1 MKISTLIIFLLLAFD
16 CQQTTV
22 NGQQTPFY
30 ESENLKN
37 SKTEEGLR
45 ANDKGQKSE
54 GRKVTR
60 SQSDCLSD
68 SGEDTVVKDDII
80 ERLKGLNN
88 MVDSLRNTGNI
99 TAAAK
104 NCFDM
109 IEMVEKN
116 VKKKNLTED
125 HRKRLVNAYARLGD
139 FFKDHTYPKIAAL
152 KYKKSLRWNEALNN
166 DDIGSQLLKMIGMS
180 YMYFNADSALYYFD
194 ECVKTY
200 PNHLNKIDIDK
211 AIADYLFYEKNERD
225 SAMRMMRDNF
235 NIIEHEHVRYSYYS
249 IYGEMLYEEK
259 QYDSAIYYLEQAMNS
274 SYFFTRLCSASVL
287 SQVYDSIGDYEKK
300 AYYDDITAK
309 HSIERV
315 ENESDVSELM
325 DLYNIHKANMSEIK
339 KNQTKKKVTIILTP
353 IILIVAALIILRIS
367 RNKKRINSLSS
378 IIDEKDKEIQD
389 IRFKQSLVEGKIKK
403 KNAEIQKQ
411 AEIIKEQEQKISTI
425 NDRLKKSNSKKSD
438 LNSYRNSE
446 ICIRIMSHIKENHD
460 SETTALSQE
469 ELMSLVQTANLHL
482 NDFIDD
488 LWQNFPRLKNE
499 DLYYIC
505 LTMLNLSDKQI
516 SSLFGVAY
524 STIKTRKTKIATIL
538 DMENEDLYK
547 YFIDKIYTR

>member
-1 MKISTLIIFLLLAFD
+1 MKMSTLIIFLLLAFS

-22 NGQQTPFY
+22 NGQQTFL

-37 SKTEEGLR
+37 SKTEKGLK

-68 SGEDTVVKDDII
+68 SEEDTVVKDDII
-80 ERLKGLNN
+80 ERLKNLNDKA
-88 MVDSLRNTGNI
+88 DSLRDTGNI

-104 NCFDM
+104 NCFEM

-139 FFKDHTYPKIAAL
+139 FFKDYTYPKIAAL

-166 DDIGSQLLKMIGMS
+166 DDIRSQLLKMIGMS

-211 AIADYLFYEKNERD
+211 VIANHLFYEKNERD
-225 SAMRMMRDNF
+225 SAMQIVRNNF

-274 SYFFTRLCSASVL
+274 SYFFTRLCSSSVL

-367 RNKKRINSLSS
+367 RNKKRVNNLSS

-411 AEIIKEQEQKISTI
+411 AEIIKEQEQKISNI
-425 NDRLKKSNSKKSD
+425 NDRLEKTDSKKSD

-469 ELMSLVQTANLHL
+469 EFTSLVETANLHL

-488 LWQNFPRLKNE
+488 LSQNFPRLKNE

>member
-16 CQQTTV
+16 CQQTIV
-22 NGQQTPFY
+22 NGQQTFL

-37 SKTEEGLR
+37 SKTEKGLR

-68 SGEDTVVKDDII
+68 SEEDTVVKDDII
-80 ERLKGLNN
+80 ERLKNLNDKA
-88 MVDSLRNTGNI
+88 DSLRDAGNI

-104 NCFDM
+104 NCFEM

-249 IYGEMLYEEK
+249 IYGGMLYEEK

-353 IILIVAALIILRIS
+353 IILIVAALIILRTS

-425 NDRLKKSNSKKSD
+425 NGRLEKSNSKKSD
-438 LNSYRNSE
+438 LDSYRNSE
-446 ICIRIMSHIKENHD
+446 TCIKIMSLIKENHD
-460 SETTALSQE
+460 PETAALSQE
-469 ELMSLVQTANLHL
+469 EFTSLVETANLHL

-488 LWQNFPRLKNE
+488 LSQNFPRLKNE

>member
-16 CQQTTV
+16 CQQTIV
-22 NGQQTPFY
+22 NGQQTFL

-37 SKTEEGLR
+37 SKTEKGLR

-68 SGEDTVVKDDII
+68 SEEDTVVKDDII
-80 ERLKGLNN
+80 ERLKNLNDKA
-88 MVDSLRNTGNI
+88 DSLRDAGNI

-104 NCFDM
+104 NCFEM

-249 IYGEMLYEEK
+249 IYGGMLYEEK

-425 NDRLKKSNSKKSD
+425 NGRLEKSNSKKSD
-438 LNSYRNSE
+438 LDSYRNSE
-446 ICIRIMSHIKENHD
+446 TCIKIMSLIKENHD
-460 SETTALSQE
+460 PETAALSQE
-469 ELMSLVQTANLHL
+469 EFTSLVETANLHL

-488 LWQNFPRLKNE
+488 LSQNFPRLKNE

-505 LTMLNLSDKQI
+505 LSVLNLSDKQI

-547 YFIDKIYTR
+547 YFIDKIYTK

>member
-1 MKISTLIIFLLLAFD
+1 
-16 CQQTTV
+16 
-22 NGQQTPFY
+22 
-30 ESENLKN
+30 
-37 SKTEEGLR
+37 
-45 ANDKGQKSE
+45 
-54 GRKVTR
+54 
-60 SQSDCLSD
+60 
-68 SGEDTVVKDDII
+68 
-80 ERLKGLNN
+80 
-88 MVDSLRNTGNI
+88 
-99 TAAAK
+99 
-104 NCFDM
+104 
-109 IEMVEKN
+109 MVEKN

-139 FFKDHTYPKIAAL
+139 FFKDYTYPKIAAL

-211 AIADYLFYEKNERD
+211 VIANHLFYEKNERD
-225 SAMRMMRDNF
+225 SAMQIVRNNF

-353 IILIVAALIILRIS
+353 IILIVAALIILSIS
-367 RNKKRINSLSS
+367 RNKKRVNNLSS
-378 IIDEKDKEIQD
+378 IIDERDKEIQD

-438 LNSYRNSE
+438 LDTYRNSE
-446 ICIRIMSHIKENHD
+446 TCIKIMSLIKENHD
-460 SETTALSQE
+460 PETAALSQE
-469 ELMSLVQTANLHL
+469 EFTSLVETANLHL

-488 LWQNFPRLKNE
+488 LSQNFPKLKNE

-547 YFIDKIYTR
+547 YFIDKIYIR

>member
-1 MKISTLIIFLLLAFD
+1 MSTLIIFLLLAFS

-22 NGQQTPFY
+22 NGQQTFL

-37 SKTEEGLR
+37 SKTEKGLR

-68 SGEDTVVKDDII
+68 SEEDTVVKDDII
-80 ERLKGLNN
+80 ERLKNLNDKA
-88 MVDSLRNTGNI
+88 DSLRDAGNI

-104 NCFDM
+104 NCFEM

>member
-16 CQQTTV
+16 CQQTIV
-22 NGQQTPFY
+22 NGQQTFL

-37 SKTEEGLR
+37 SKTEKGLR

-68 SGEDTVVKDDII
+68 SEEDTVVKDDII
-80 ERLKGLNN
+80 ERLKNLNDKA
-88 MVDSLRNTGNI
+88 DSLRDAGNI

-104 NCFDM
+104 NCFEM

-249 IYGEMLYEEK
+249 IYGGMLYEEK

-425 NDRLKKSNSKKSD
+425 NGRLEKSNSKKSD
-438 LNSYRNSE
+438 LDSYRNSE
-446 ICIRIMSHIKENHD
+446 TCIKIMSLIKENHD
-460 SETTALSQE
+460 PETAALSQE
-469 ELMSLVQTANLHL
+469 EFTSLVETANLHL

-488 LWQNFPRLKNE
+488 LSQNFPRLKNE

-505 LTMLNLSDKQI
+505 LSVLNLSDKQI

>member
-16 CQQTTV
+16 CQQTIV
-22 NGQQTPFY
+22 NGQQTFL

-37 SKTEEGLR
+37 SKTEKGLR

-68 SGEDTVVKDDII
+68 SEEDTVVKDDII
-80 ERLKGLNN
+80 ERLKNLNDKA
-88 MVDSLRNTGNI
+88 DSLRDAGNI

-104 NCFDM
+104 NCFEM

-249 IYGEMLYEEK
+249 IYGGMLYEEK

-425 NDRLKKSNSKKSD
+425 NGRLEKSNSKKSD
-438 LNSYRNSE
+438 LDSYRNSDT
-446 ICIRIMSHIKENHD
+446 CIKIMSLIKENHD
-460 SETTALSQE
+460 PETAALSQE
-469 ELMSLVQTANLHL
+469 EFTSLVETANLHL

-488 LWQNFPRLKNE
+488 LSQNFPRLKNE

-505 LTMLNLSDKQI
+505 LSVLNLSDKQI

-547 YFIDKIYTR
+547 YFIDKIYTK

>member
-1 MKISTLIIFLLLAFD
+1 MKMSTLIIFLLLAFS

-22 NGQQTPFY
+22 NGQQTFL

-37 SKTEEGLR
+37 SKTEKGLK

-68 SGEDTVVKDDII
+68 SEEDTVVKDDII
-80 ERLKGLNN
+80 ERLKNLNDKA
-88 MVDSLRNTGNI
+88 DSLRDTGNI

-104 NCFDM
+104 NCFEM

-139 FFKDHTYPKIAAL
+139 FFKDYTYPKIAAL

-166 DDIGSQLLKMIGMS
+166 DDIRSQLLKMIGMS

-211 AIADYLFYEKNERD
+211 VIANHLFYEKNERD
-225 SAMRMMRDNF
+225 SAMQIVRNNF

-274 SYFFTRLCSASVL
+274 SYFFTRLCSSSVL

-367 RNKKRINSLSS
+367 RNKKRVNNLSS

-425 NDRLKKSNSKKSD
+425 NDRLEKSNSKKSD

-469 ELMSLVQTANLHL
+469 EFTSLVETANLHL

-488 LWQNFPRLKNE
+488 LSQNFPRLKNE

>member
-22 NGQQTPFY
+22 NGQQTFL

-37 SKTEEGLR
+37 SKTEKGLR

-68 SGEDTVVKDDII
+68 SEEDTVVKDDII
-80 ERLKGLNN
+80 ERLKNLNDKA
-88 MVDSLRNTGNI
+88 DSLRDAGNI

-104 NCFDM
+104 NCFEM

-249 IYGEMLYEEK
+249 IYGGMLYEEN

-411 AEIIKEQEQKISTI
+411 AEIIKEQEQKISNI
-425 NDRLKKSNSKKSD
+425 NDRLEKTDSKKSD
-438 LNSYRNSE
+438 LDSYRNSE

-547 YFIDKIYTR
+547 YFIDKIYIR

>member
-37 SKTEEGLR
+37 SETEKR
-45 ANDKGQKSE
+45 QMTNDKGRRTNGE
-54 GRKVTR
+54 RLRT
-60 SQSDCLSD
+60 QSDCLSD
-68 SGEDTVVKDDII
+68 SEEDTVVKDDII
-80 ERLKGLNN
+80 ERLKNLNDKA
-88 MVDSLRNTGNI
+88 DSLRDAGNI

-104 NCFDM
+104 NCFEM
-109 IEMVEKN
+109 IEMVEMN

-139 FFKDHTYPKIAAL
+139 FFKDYTYPKIAAL

-211 AIADYLFYEKNERD
+211 VIANHLFYEKNERD
-225 SAMRMMRDNF
+225 SAMQIVRNNF

-353 IILIVAALIILRIS
+353 IILIVAAHIILRIS
-367 RNKKRINSLSS
+367 RNKKRVNNLSS

-389 IRFKQSLVEGKIKK
+389 IKFKQSLVEGKIKK

-425 NDRLKKSNSKKSD
+425 NDRLEKSNSKKSD
-438 LNSYRNSE
+438 LDSYRNSE
-446 ICIRIMSHIKENHD
+446 TCIKIMSLIKENHD
-460 SETTALSQE
+460 PETAALSQE
-469 ELMSLVQTANLHL
+469 EFTSLVETANLHL

-488 LWQNFPRLKNE
+488 LSQNFPRLKNE

-505 LTMLNLSDKQI
+505 LSVLNLSDKQI

-547 YFIDKIYTR
+547 YFIDKMYTR

>member
-1 MKISTLIIFLLLAFD
+1 MRILLFYILFALLSQQTTD
-16 CQQTTV
+16 NRQQTTV
-22 NGQQTPFY
+22 FLET
-30 ESENLKN
+30 ENLEI
-37 SKTEEGLR
+37 SETEKGLR
-45 ANDKGQKSE
+45 ANDKGLKAHS
-54 GRKVTR
+54 RKGTR

-68 SGEDTVVKDDII
+68 SEEDTIVKDDII
-80 ERLKGLNN
+80 ERLKNLNDKA
-88 MVDSLRNTGNI
+88 DSLRDAGNI

-104 NCFDM
+104 NCFEM
-109 IEMVEKN
+109 IEMIEKN

-139 FFKDHTYPKIAAL
+139 FFKDYTYPKIAAL

-211 AIADYLFYEKNERD
+211 VIANHLFYEKNERD
-225 SAMRMMRDNF
+225 SAMQIVRNNF

-367 RNKKRINSLSS
+367 RNKKRVNNLSS

-411 AEIIKEQEQKISTI
+411 AELIKEQEQKISTI
-425 NDRLKKSNSKKSD
+425 NDRLEKSNSKKSD
-438 LNSYRNSE
+438 LDSYRNSE
-446 ICIRIMSHIKENHD
+446 TCIKIMSLIKENHD
-460 SETTALSQE
+460 PETAALSQE
-469 ELMSLVQTANLHL
+469 EFTSLVETANLHL

-488 LWQNFPRLKNE
+488 LSQSFPRLKNE

-505 LTMLNLSDKQI
+505 LSVLNLSDKQI

>member
-22 NGQQTPFY
+22 NGQQTFL

-37 SKTEEGLR
+37 SKTEKGLR

-68 SGEDTVVKDDII
+68 SEEDTVVKDDII
-80 ERLKGLNN
+80 ERLKNLNDKA
-88 MVDSLRNTGNI
+88 DSLRDAGNI

-104 NCFDM
+104 NCFEM
-109 IEMVEKN
+109 IEMVENN

-411 AEIIKEQEQKISTI
+411 AEIIKEQEQKISNI
-425 NDRLKKSNSKKSD
+425 NDRLEKTDSKKSD
-438 LNSYRNSE
+438 LDSYRNSE
-446 ICIRIMSHIKENHD
+446 TCIKIMSLIKENHD
-460 SETTALSQE
+460 PETAALSQE
-469 ELMSLVQTANLHL
+469 EFTSLVETANLHL

-488 LWQNFPRLKNE
+488 LSQNFPRLKNE

>member
-22 NGQQTPFY
+22 NGQQTFL

-37 SKTEEGLR
+37 SKTEKGLR

-68 SGEDTVVKDDII
+68 SEEDTVVKDDII
-80 ERLKGLNN
+80 ERLKNLNDKA
-88 MVDSLRNTGNI
+88 DSLRDAGNI

-104 NCFDM
+104 NCFEM

-425 NDRLKKSNSKKSD
+425 NDRLEKSNSKKSD
-438 LNSYRNSE
+438 LDSYRNSE
-446 ICIRIMSHIKENHD
+446 TCIKIMSLIKENHD
-460 SETTALSQE
+460 PETAALSQE
-469 ELMSLVQTANLHL
+469 EFTSLVETANLHL

-488 LWQNFPRLKNE
+488 LSQNFPRLKNE

-505 LTMLNLSDKQI
+505 LSVLNLSDKQI

>member
-1 MKISTLIIFLLLAFD
+1 MKISTLIIFLLLAFS

-22 NGQQTPFY
+22 NGQQTFL

-37 SKTEEGLR
+37 SKTEKGLR

-68 SGEDTVVKDDII
+68 SEEDTVVKDDII
-80 ERLKGLNN
+80 ERLKNLNDKA
-88 MVDSLRNTGNI
+88 DSLRDAGNI

-104 NCFDM
+104 NCFEM

-425 NDRLKKSNSKKSD
+425 NDRLEKSNSKKSD
-438 LNSYRNSE
+438 LDSYRNSE
-446 ICIRIMSHIKENHD
+446 TCIRIMSLIKENHD
-460 SETTALSQE
+460 PETAALSQE
-469 ELMSLVQTANLHL
+469 EFTSLVETANLHL

-488 LWQNFPRLKNE
+488 LSQNFPRLKNE

-505 LTMLNLSDKQI
+505 LSVLNLSDKQI

>member
-16 CQQTTV
+16 CQQTIV
-22 NGQQTPFY
+22 NGQQTFL

-37 SKTEEGLR
+37 SKTEKGLR

-54 GRKVTR
+54 GRKGTR

-68 SGEDTVVKDDII
+68 SEEDTVVKDDII
-80 ERLKGLNN
+80 ERLKNLNDKA
-88 MVDSLRNTGNI
+88 DSLRDAGNI

-104 NCFDM
+104 NCFEM

-249 IYGEMLYEEK
+249 IYGGMLYEEK

-353 IILIVAALIILRIS
+353 IILIVAALIILSIS
-367 RNKKRINSLSS
+367 RNKKRVNNLSS
-378 IIDEKDKEIQD
+378 IIDERDKEIQD

-411 AEIIKEQEQKISTI
+411 AEIIKEQEQKISNI
-425 NDRLKKSNSKKSD
+425 NDRLEKTDSKKSD

-547 YFIDKIYTR
+547 YFIDKIYIR

>member
-1 MKISTLIIFLLLAFD
+1 MKISTLIIFLLLAFS

-22 NGQQTPFY
+22 NGQQTFL

-37 SKTEEGLR
+37 SKTEKGLR

-68 SGEDTVVKDDII
+68 SEEDTVVKDDII
-80 ERLKGLNN
+80 ERLKNLNDKA
-88 MVDSLRNTGNI
+88 DSLRDAGNI

-104 NCFDM
+104 NCFEM

-249 IYGEMLYEEK
+249 IYGGMLYEEK

-425 NDRLKKSNSKKSD
+425 NDRLEKSNSKKSD
-438 LNSYRNSE
+438 LDSYRNSE
-446 ICIRIMSHIKENHD
+446 TCIRIMSLIKENHD

-538 DMENEDLYK
+538 NMENEDLYK

>member
-1 MKISTLIIFLLLAFD
+1 MKISTLIIFLLLAFS

-22 NGQQTPFY
+22 NGQQTFL

-37 SKTEEGLR
+37 SKTEKGLR
-45 ANDKGQKSE
+45 ANYKGQKSE
-54 GRKVTR
+54 GRKGTR

-68 SGEDTVVKDDII
+68 SEEDTVVKDDII
-80 ERLKGLNN
+80 ERLKNLNDKA
-88 MVDSLRNTGNI
+88 DSLRDAGNI

-104 NCFDM
+104 NCFEM

-249 IYGEMLYEEK
+249 IYGGMLYEEK

-367 RNKKRINSLSS
+367 RNKKRVNNLSS
-378 IIDEKDKEIQD
+378 IIDERDKEIQD

-425 NDRLKKSNSKKSD
+425 NDRLEKSNSKKSD
-438 LNSYRNSE
+438 LDSYRNSE
-446 ICIRIMSHIKENHD
+446 TCIRIMSLIKENHD
-460 SETTALSQE
+460 PETAALSQE
-469 ELMSLVQTANLHL
+469 EFTSLVETANLHL

-488 LWQNFPRLKNE
+488 LSQNFPRLKNE

-505 LTMLNLSDKQI
+505 LSVLNLSDKQI

>member
-1 MKISTLIIFLLLAFD
+1 MSTLIIFLLLAFS

-22 NGQQTPFY
+22 NGQQTFL

-37 SKTEEGLR
+37 SKTEKGLK

-68 SGEDTVVKDDII
+68 SEEDTVVKDDII
-80 ERLKGLNN
+80 ERLKNLNDKA
-88 MVDSLRNTGNI
+88 DSLRDTGNI

-104 NCFDM
+104 NCFEM

-139 FFKDHTYPKIAAL
+139 FFKDYTYPKIAAL

-166 DDIGSQLLKMIGMS
+166 DDIRSQLLKMIGMS

-211 AIADYLFYEKNERD
+211 VIANHLFYEKNERD
-225 SAMRMMRDNF
+225 SAMQIVRNNF

-274 SYFFTRLCSASVL
+274 SYFFTRLCSSSVL

-367 RNKKRINSLSS
+367 RNKKRVNNLSS

-425 NDRLKKSNSKKSD
+425 NDRLEKSNSKKSD

-469 ELMSLVQTANLHL
+469 EFTSLVETANLHL

-488 LWQNFPRLKNE
+488 LSQNFPRLKNE

>member
-22 NGQQTPFY
+22 NGQQTFL

-37 SKTEEGLR
+37 SKTEKGLR

-68 SGEDTVVKDDII
+68 SEEDTVVKDDII
-80 ERLKGLNN
+80 ERLKNLNDKA
-88 MVDSLRNTGNI
+88 DSLRDAGNI

-104 NCFDM
+104 NCFEM

-249 IYGEMLYEEK
+249 IYGGMLYEEK

-411 AEIIKEQEQKISTI
+411 AEIIKEQEQKISNI
-425 NDRLKKSNSKKSD
+425 NDRLEKTDSKKSD

>member
-1 MKISTLIIFLLLAFD
+1 MKISTLIIFLLLAFS

-22 NGQQTPFY
+22 NGQQTFL

-37 SKTEEGLR
+37 SKTEKGLR

-54 GRKVTR
+54 GRKGTR

-68 SGEDTVVKDDII
+68 SEEDTVVKDDII
-80 ERLKGLNN
+80 ERLKNLNDKA
-88 MVDSLRNTGNI
+88 DSLRDAGNI

-104 NCFDM
+104 NCFEM

-194 ECVKTY
+194 KCVKTY

-249 IYGEMLYEEK
+249 IYGGMLYEEK

-367 RNKKRINSLSS
+367 RNKKRVNNLSS
-378 IIDEKDKEIQD
+378 IIDERDKEIQD

-425 NDRLKKSNSKKSD
+425 NDRLEKSNSKKSD
-438 LNSYRNSE
+438 LDSYRNSE
-446 ICIRIMSHIKENHD
+446 TCIRIMSLIKENHD
-460 SETTALSQE
+460 PETAALSQE
-469 ELMSLVQTANLHL
+469 EFTSLVETANLHL

-488 LWQNFPRLKNE
+488 LSQNFPRLKNE

-505 LTMLNLSDKQI
+505 LSVLNLSDKQI

-538 DMENEDLYK
+538 NMENEDLYK

>member
-16 CQQTTV
+16 CQQTIV
-22 NGQQTPFY
+22 NGQQTFL

-37 SKTEEGLR
+37 SKTEKGLR

-68 SGEDTVVKDDII
+68 SEEDTVVKDDII
-80 ERLKGLNN
+80 ERLKNLNDKA
-88 MVDSLRNTGNI
+88 DSLRDAGNI

-104 NCFDM
+104 NCFEM

-249 IYGEMLYEEK
+249 IYGGMLYEEK

-378 IIDEKDKEIQD
+378 IIDERDKEIQD

-425 NDRLKKSNSKKSD
+425 NDRLEKSNSKKSD

-469 ELMSLVQTANLHL
+469 ELMSLVQMANLHL

-488 LWQNFPRLKNE
+488 LSQNFPRLKNE

>member
-22 NGQQTPFY
+22 NGQQTFL

-37 SKTEEGLR
+37 SKTEKGLR

-68 SGEDTVVKDDII
+68 SEEDTVVKDDII
-80 ERLKGLNN
+80 ERLKNLNDKA
-88 MVDSLRNTGNI
+88 DSLRDAGNI

-104 NCFDM
+104 NCFEM

-438 LNSYRNSE
+438 LDSYRNSE
-446 ICIRIMSHIKENHD
+446 TCIKIMSLIKENHD
-460 SETTALSQE
+460 PKTAVLSQE
-469 ELMSLVQTANLHL
+469 EFTSLVETANLHL

-488 LWQNFPRLKNE
+488 LSQNFPRLKNE

-505 LTMLNLSDKQI
+505 LSVLNLSDKQI

>member
-22 NGQQTPFY
+22 NGQQTFL

-37 SKTEEGLR
+37 SKTEKGLR

-68 SGEDTVVKDDII
+68 SEEDTVVKDDII
-80 ERLKGLNN
+80 ERLKNLNDKA
-88 MVDSLRNTGNI
+88 DSLRDAGNI

-104 NCFDM
+104 NCFEM

-249 IYGEMLYEEK
+249 IYGGMLYEEK

-411 AEIIKEQEQKISTI
+411 AEIIKEQEQKISNI
-425 NDRLKKSNSKKSD
+425 NDRLEKTDSKKSD
-438 LNSYRNSE
+438 LDSYRNSE

-547 YFIDKIYTR
+547 YFIDKIYIR

>member
-22 NGQQTPFY
+22 NGQQTFL

-37 SKTEEGLR
+37 SKTEKR
-45 ANDKGQKSE
+45 QMTNDKGRRTNGE
-54 GRKVTR
+54 RLRT
-60 SQSDCLSD
+60 QSDCLSD
-68 SGEDTVVKDDII
+68 SEEDTVVKDDII
-80 ERLKGLNN
+80 ERLKNLNDKA
-88 MVDSLRNTGNI
+88 DSLRDAGNI

-104 NCFDM
+104 NCFEM

-139 FFKDHTYPKIAAL
+139 FFKDYTYPKIAAL

-211 AIADYLFYEKNERD
+211 VIANHLFYEKNERD
-225 SAMRMMRDNF
+225 SAMQIVRNNF

-274 SYFFTRLCSASVL
+274 SYFFTRLCSSSVL

-315 ENESDVSELM
+315 EDESEVSELIN
-325 DLYNIHKANMSEIK
+325 LYNIHKANMSEIR
-339 KNQTKKKVTIILTP
+339 KNQIKRKVTIILIP
-353 IILIVAALIILRIS
+353 VIIIASVLIILRVS

-411 AEIIKEQEQKISTI
+411 AEIIKEQEQKISNI
-425 NDRLKKSNSKKSD
+425 NDRLEKTDSKKSD
-438 LNSYRNSE
+438 LDSYRNSE

-469 ELMSLVQTANLHL
+469 ELMSLVQTANLRL

-488 LWQNFPRLKNE
+488 LSQNFPRLKNE

>member
-1 MKISTLIIFLLLAFD
+1 MKMSTLIIFLLLAFS

-22 NGQQTPFY
+22 NGQQTFL

-37 SKTEEGLR
+37 SKTEKGLR

-68 SGEDTVVKDDII
+68 SEEDTVVKDDII
-80 ERLKGLNN
+80 ERLKNLNDKA
-88 MVDSLRNTGNI
+88 DSLRDAGNI

-104 NCFDM
+104 NCFEM

>member
-22 NGQQTPFY
+22 NGQQTFL

-37 SKTEEGLR
+37 SKTEKR
-45 ANDKGQKSE
+45 QMANDKGQKSE
-54 GRKVTR
+54 GRKGTR

-68 SGEDTVVKDDII
+68 SEEDTVVKDDII
-80 ERLKGLNN
+80 ERLKNLNDKA
-88 MVDSLRNTGNI
+88 DSLRNTGNI

-104 NCFDM
+104 NCFEM

-116 VKKKNLTED
+116 VKKKDFTEK
-125 HRKRLVNAYARLGD
+125 HWKYLGNAYTCLGD
-139 FFKDHTYPKIAAL
+139 FFRDYTYPKIAL
-152 KYKKSLRWNEALNN
+152 VKYKKSLQISEVLGN
-166 DDIGSQLLKMIGMS
+166 DDIRSQVLKLIGMS
-180 YMYFNADSALYYFD
+180 YLYFNADSALYYFD
-194 ECVKTY
+194 ECIKAY
-200 PNHLNKIDIDK
+200 PNHLNKIDVDK

-425 NDRLKKSNSKKSD
+425 NDRLEKSNSNKSD
-438 LNSYRNSE
+438 LDSYRNSE
-446 ICIRIMSHIKENHD
+446 TCIKIMSLIKENHD
-460 SETTALSQE
+460 PETASLSQE
-469 ELMSLVQTANLHL
+469 EFTSLVETANLHL

-488 LWQNFPRLKNE
+488 LSQNFPRLKNE

>member
-1 MKISTLIIFLLLAFD
+1 MKISTLIISLLLAFD
-16 CQQTTV
+16 CQHTTV
-22 NGQQTPFY
+22 NGQQTFL

-37 SKTEEGLR
+37 SKTEKGLR

-60 SQSDCLSD
+60 LQSDCLSD
-68 SGEDTVVKDDII
+68 SEEDTVVKDDII
-80 ERLKGLNN
+80 ERLKNLNDKA
-88 MVDSLRNTGNI
+88 DSLRDAGNI

-104 NCFDM
+104 NCFEM

-166 DDIGSQLLKMIGMS
+166 DDIGSHLLKMIGMS

-211 AIADYLFYEKNERD
+211 VIANHLFYEKNERD
-225 SAMRMMRDNF
+225 SAMQIVRNNF

-325 DLYNIHKANMSEIK
+325 DLYNIHKANMLEIK

-367 RNKKRINSLSS
+367 RNKKRVNNLSS
-378 IIDEKDKEIQD
+378 IIDERDKEIQD

-425 NDRLKKSNSKKSD
+425 NDRLEKSNSKKSD
-438 LNSYRNSE
+438 LDSYRNSE
-446 ICIRIMSHIKENHD
+446 TCIKIMSLIKENHD
-460 SETTALSQE
+460 PETAALSQE
-469 ELMSLVQTANLHL
+469 EFTSLVETANLHL

-488 LWQNFPRLKNE
+488 LSQNFPRLKNE

>member
-16 CQQTTV
+16 CQQTIV
-22 NGQQTPFY
+22 NGQQTFL

-37 SKTEEGLR
+37 SKTEKGLR

-68 SGEDTVVKDDII
+68 SEEDTVVKDDII
-80 ERLKGLNN
+80 ERLKNLNDKA
-88 MVDSLRNTGNI
+88 DSLRDAGNI

-104 NCFDM
+104 NCFEM

-249 IYGEMLYEEK
+249 IYGGMLYEEK

-274 SYFFTRLCSASVL
+274 SYFFTRLRSASVL

-425 NDRLKKSNSKKSD
+425 NDRLEKSNSKKSD
-438 LNSYRNSE
+438 LDSYRNSE
-446 ICIRIMSHIKENHD
+446 TCIKIMSLIKENHD
-460 SETTALSQE
+460 PETAALSQE
-469 ELMSLVQTANLHL
+469 EFTSLVETANLHL

-488 LWQNFPRLKNE
+488 LSQNFPRLKNE

>member
-1 MKISTLIIFLLLAFD
+1 MKISTLIIFLLLAFS

-22 NGQQTPFY
+22 NGQQTFL

-37 SKTEEGLR
+37 SKTEKGLR

-68 SGEDTVVKDDII
+68 SEEDTVVKDDII
-80 ERLKGLNN
+80 ERLKNLNDKA
-88 MVDSLRNTGNI
+88 DSLRDAGNI

-104 NCFDM
+104 NCFEM

-249 IYGEMLYEEK
+249 IYGGMLYEEK

-353 IILIVAALIILRIS
+353 IILIVAALIILRVS

-425 NDRLKKSNSKKSD
+425 NDRLEKSNSKKSD
-438 LNSYRNSE
+438 LDSYRNSE
-446 ICIRIMSHIKENHD
+446 TCIKIMSLIKENHD
-460 SETTALSQE
+460 PETAALSQE
-469 ELMSLVQTANLHL
+469 EFTSLVETANLHL

-488 LWQNFPRLKNE
+488 LSQNFPRLKNE

>member
-1 MKISTLIIFLLLAFD
+1 MKISTLIIFLLLAFS

-22 NGQQTPFY
+22 NGQQTFL

-37 SKTEEGLR
+37 SKTEKGLR

-68 SGEDTVVKDDII
+68 SEEDTVVKDDII
-80 ERLKGLNN
+80 ERLKNLNDKA
-88 MVDSLRNTGNI
+88 DSLRDAGNI

-104 NCFDM
+104 NCFEM

-249 IYGEMLYEEK
+249 IYGGMLYEEK

-411 AEIIKEQEQKISTI
+411 AEIIKEQEQKISNI
-425 NDRLKKSNSKKSD
+425 NDRLEKTDSKKSD